1 MIDDDTEISEEA
13 IFAMVRRYRELGSA
27 IAELREEQEEIKEAV
42 SAAVPVGWKT
52 SVDGVAA
59 HRRAP
64 NRSFDHVIAA
74 SILSPEDRAK
84 CVVQRYDEK
93 LLRAMVESL
102 GKLDECMQAN
112 PLAAPVVKL

>member
-64 NRSFDHVIAA
+64 NRSFDLISAVA
-74 SILSPEDRAK
+74 LLGPEDRSL
-84 CVVQRYDEK
+84 CQVTRFDEK
-93 LLRAMVESL
+93 MVRARVESL
-102 GKLDECMQAN
+102 GLLDECMIVN
-112 PLAAPVVKL
+112 PTSAPVVKL